1 MYGPGMTPSRRRSQR
16 ACRGIHNLTDQQDTS
31 AHQTN
36 QHHHACPGIR
46 KMHDIQYSALALSTL
61 QRQAGGLT
69 VSRSALSVQPDTR
82 HQTPGTKHPAPGTRN
97 DASKSRARACK
108 CHIYP
113 AQYAN
118 AREIHRLG
126 ILRIPRAF
134 NSHPRMSA
142 EPYRHVSRRG
152 IANGSG
158 VTRLAA
164 HRLRAQSSAC

>member
-1 MYGPGMTPSRRRSQR
+1 MYGPDMTPSRRKSQR
-16 ACRGIHNLTDQQDTS
+16 ACRDIHNLTDQQDTS

-69 VSRSALSVQPDTR
+69 VSRSALSVQPNTR
-82 HQTPGTKHPAPGTRN
+82 HQTPGTRN

-118 AREIHRLG
+118 AREICRIG
-126 ILRIPRAF
+126 ILRISRAF
-134 NSHPRMSA
+134 NAGQAVSC
-142 EPYRHVSRRG
+142 VSRHAAKRG
-152 IANGSG
+152 ASRCCAMQYDAVTATASAN
-158 VTRLAA
+158 TTAYRQ
-164 HRLRAQSSAC
+164 RA